1 MKGVIYNNRT
11 FGTIDNPY
19 LPGIF
24 AGRNDPGKSGTDQ
37 DYNRYNRIG
46 VGYFVQFHLLFY
58 LHGVKIILL
67 RISRNSFTFEPG
79 LFQHEQNTY
88 HFVFLSVTI
97 MPIIRLLEWAL

>member
-37 DYNRYNRIG
+37 DYNRYNCVSMRYLI
-46 VGYFVQFHLLFY
+46 QFHSF
-58 LHGVKIILL
+58 L
-67 RISRNSFTFEPG
+67 RIRINRKSKANICFIQKRKGME
-79 LFQHEQNTY
+79 
-88 HFVFLSVTI
+88 VFK
-97 MPIIRLLEWAL
+97 